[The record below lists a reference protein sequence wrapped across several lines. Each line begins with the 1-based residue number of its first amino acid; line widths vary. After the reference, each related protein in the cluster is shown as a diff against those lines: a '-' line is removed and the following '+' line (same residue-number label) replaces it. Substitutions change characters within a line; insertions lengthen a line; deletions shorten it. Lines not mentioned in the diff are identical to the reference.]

1 MESVL
6 TFVQVDFS
14 QLQEAII
21 VLNVMTDVKLA
32 LILPINV
39 LLVYQVL
46 LQTEI
51 VLHHAL
57 LILLMSMEIVLHV
70 LKDAMVVLVLLIFV
84 QLVNLD
90 ISNLETDVL
99 LHVLLINIEMEIMDV
114 NHVMHHAKLVRLLMY
129 VLHVLNQEVSQSM
142 EFVIHAFIHVLL
154 ALLMNL
160 VQPV

>member
-1 MESVL
+1 MESVQ

>member
-1 MESVL
+1 MESVQ

-14 QLQEAII
+14 QFQEAII

-46 LQTEI
+46 LQTET

-99 LHVLLINIEMEIMDV
+99 LHVLLINIEMETMDV

>member
-1 MESVL
+1 MESVQ

-39 LLVYQVL
+39 HLVYQVL